1 MNSMK
6 LPIRFFAGAAVSAA
20 LVVSAPHAFGPAAP
34 AAAQAQSGDL
44 AQAVAALRGISTL
57 KADFVQIDR
66 AGKRLKGVMTLKRPG
81 RVRFQYEK
89 GVPLLIVGD
98 GRALTFI
105 DYEVRQVQRWPIGN
119 TPLGAL
125 LDPKRDVMKY
135 GKLPTGQQPE
145 RRQRRSARQGPSR
158 IRGHHPGL
166 RAQGF
171 GPRRTGTDQ
180 LGRARLA
187 EQADPGEPVESPVW
201 AGGERQHVPLQRSA
215 THHSSMMVNGPS
227 RAVPDLRQ
235 FATLQPCDCSWAS
248 KPKRPKTVFDEAA

>member
-34 AAAQAQSGDL
+34 AAAQAQNGDL
-44 AQAVAALRGISTL
+44 AQAVVALRGISTL

-89 GVPLLIVGD
+89 GVPFLIVGD
-98 GRALTFI
+98 GRALTFV
-105 DYEVRQVQRWPIGN
+105 DYQVRQVQRWPIGN

-135 GKLPTGQQPE
+135 GKLQPVSSPNIVSVE
-145 RRQRRSARQGPSR
+145 VRDKAHPEFGTITLVFVRKPSA
-158 IRGHHPGL
+158 PGGL
-166 RAQGF
+166 EL
-171 GPRRTGTDQ
+171 T
-180 LGRARLA
+180 
-187 EQADPGEPVESPVW
+187 
-201 AGGERQHVPLQRSA
+201 
-215 THHSSMMVNGPS
+215 
-227 RAVPDLRQ
+227 
-235 FATLQPCDCSWAS
+235 SWAALDS
-248 KPKRPKTVFDEAA
+248 QNNLTRVNLSNHQYGLAVADSTFRFNDPRPTTRR

>member
-89 GVPLLIVGD
+89 GVPFLIVGD

-105 DYEVRQVQRWPIGN
+105 DYQVRQVQRWPIGN

-135 GKLPTGQQPE
+135 GKLQPVSSPNIVSVE
-145 RRQRRSARQGPSR
+145 VRDKGHPEFGTITLVFVRKPSA
-158 IRGHHPGL
+158 PGGL
-166 RAQGF
+166 EL
-171 GPRRTGTDQ
+171 T
-180 LGRARLA
+180 
-187 EQADPGEPVESPVW
+187 
-201 AGGERQHVPLQRSA
+201 
-215 THHSSMMVNGPS
+215 
-227 RAVPDLRQ
+227 
-235 FATLQPCDCSWAS
+235 SWAALDS
-248 KPKRPKTVFDEAA
+248 QNNLTRVNLSNHQYGLAVADSTFRFNDPRPTTRR